1 MTDVAAGL
9 RNDPIMVN
17 PRVSGPERAS
27 RPGIKEVAKR
37 AGVGVASVS
46 RVLSGHPEVSEVM
59 RNRVMDAVAA
69 LGYEPDRLAQSMR
82 TGATMTVGFVVGDIS
97 NPLMSQIALGAE
109 TRMRESG
116 YSMVLTNSGN
126 DPELEAEHI
135 SLLQQRRVDALILSV
150 SDEAS
155 PLVATALSRV
165 ATPVVLVDRQL
176 PDFDVS
182 AVNCDHAMGLTE
194 AFDHL
199 FQLGHRR
206 IGMIN
211 GNVNVRPSRERE
223 RALRR
228 AARAAGDVSVAIR
241 NGNFSADHGYESTMA
256 MLDRPDAPSVVIAG
270 SNQILVGVLRALRDL
285 DLRIPDDVS
294 LVTCDDITLSE
305 FLTPA
310 LATISREPAL
320 MGQAAAELLL
330 AEIGGEERRNVV
342 LPTGFRPAASCG
354 PAPLS
359 KNRTT

>member
-1 MTDVAAGL
+1 MSTGL

-17 PRVSGPERAS
+17 PRATGPARS
-27 RPGIKEVAKR
+27 PRPGIKEVAAR

-150 SDEAS
+150 SDEGS
-155 PLVATALSRV
+155 ELVSSALRRV
-165 ATPVVLVDRQL
+165 GPKPVVLVDRQL
-176 PDFDVS
+176 SDFEVS
-182 AVNCDHAMGLTE
+182 VVDCDHARGLNE

-199 FQLGHRR
+199 VQLGHRR

-228 AARAAGDVSVAIR
+228 AARLSGEVSVAIR

-256 MLDRPDAPSVVIAG
+256 MLSRPDAPSAVIAG

-285 DLRIPDDVS
+285 ELRIPDDVS

-320 MGQAAAELLL
+320 MGRAAAELLL
-330 AEIGGEERRNVV
+330 AEIGGAEPQHVL

-354 PAPLS
+354 PARP
-359 KNRTT
+359 R